1 MPNAVKDKPN
11 GRTNAQVC
19 ISFGEDDIEL
29 LDRWDEDRKREHISR
44 SSWVKNR
51 IRETLLNQ

>member
-1 MPNAVKDKPN
+1 MANAVKDKPT

-19 ISFGEDDIEL
+19 ISFGEDDMDL
-29 LDRWDEDRKREHISR
+29 LNLWDEDRKREHISR

-51 IRETLLNQ
+51 IREKMLA

>member
-1 MPNAVKDKPN
+1 MANAVKDKPT

-19 ISFGEDDIEL
+19 ISFGEDDMDL
-29 LDRWDEDRKREHISR
+29 LNLWDEDRKREHISR

-51 IRETLLNQ
+51 IREQILN

>member
-1 MPNAVKDKPN
+1 MPNAVKDKPK

-51 IRETLLNQ
+51 IRETLLN